1 MSSSTNDLLLETLD
15 DSGTPPRTRIKDAK
29 SAREI
34 YHRLLKA
41 DEQSARNRAAID
53 EMFAG
58 APPYDDAELRATGQA
73 ARANVNFGEADALL
87 ESALSGYVDL
97 LSSVEV
103 LINFKTKFG
112 DPQERLD
119 YEDTISEEIT
129 RMLRGWNSYTPN
141 WLRLATHFVAHGVGF
156 TYFESDL
163 DWRWRVGGW
172 SDFLIPRKTLAS
184 ESEIEVAC
192 CSRVMQAQQL
202 YRFIEDEQK
211 ALELGWN
218 VSAVK
223 KAIKDAVSNSPASGG
238 HSTDWEA
245 IVREMK
251 SNDLYVGVATSSEI
265 KVVHIWNVE
274 FDGTVTHSIILRDD
288 ATDKEDFLYRR
299 VGKFSRMEQA
309 FTIFTYGV
317 GVNGQYHSIR
327 GLGAKIFTEIQTS
340 NRLRC
345 QMVDGALLS
354 SSVILQPANED
365 ALQNLQLSYF
375 GPYSILSPGVEI
387 QERSIPNMSTSVLPV
402 LQDMSRLITN
412 RTSGYQASA
421 TEVDTRQKTKYEIQ
435 SQQSDRARLS
445 TSALSL
451 FYDPLERLFREVVR
465 RVCRRDYYPSEPGG
479 DSVREFK
486 KRCFER
492 GVPLEAIY
500 QVDLAR
506 VTAVRAIGA
515 GSEQMR
521 QLTFDEF
528 SQIAPAFDEF
538 GRQNLLRDR
547 VAARIGYAN
556 SDRYVQK
563 PTSESRPLMDEK
575 FANLENNTLM
585 AGTQLPTYPNDN
597 HTVHAKSHIAALSQ
611 GVNGLNEGASDI
623 ATAIPG
629 LVALLEHATLHI
641 EAQSADPTVT
651 EEAAANRKILSQL
664 TEVVTNGAK
673 HVQKLNEQS
682 ANVASEPGNS
692 DQQSALASKI
702 EESRVKQRLM
712 MEEADTKRQIR
723 MADAAQERAFKD
735 ADKAQE
741 IASGV

>member
-1 MSSSTNDLLLETLD
+1 
-15 DSGTPPRTRIKDAK
+15 
-29 SAREI
+29 
-34 YHRLLKA
+34 
-41 DEQSARNRAAID
+41 
-53 EMFAG
+53 
-58 APPYDDAELRATGQA
+58 
-73 ARANVNFGEADALL
+73 
-87 ESALSGYVDL
+87 
-97 LSSVEV
+97 
-103 LINFKTKFG
+103 
-112 DPQERLD
+112 
-119 YEDTISEEIT
+119 
-129 RMLRGWNSYTPN
+129 
-141 WLRLATHFVAHGVGF
+141 
-156 TYFESDL
+156 
-163 DWRWRVGGW
+163 
-172 SDFLIPRKTLAS
+172 
-184 ESEIEVAC
+184 
-192 CSRVMQAQQL
+192 
-202 YRFIEDEQK
+202 
-211 ALELGWN
+211 
-218 VSAVK
+218 
-223 KAIKDAVSNSPASGG
+223 
-238 HSTDWEA
+238 
-245 IVREMK
+245 
-251 SNDLYVGVATSSEI
+251 
-265 KVVHIWNVE
+265 
-274 FDGTVTHSIILRDD
+274 
-288 ATDKEDFLYRR
+288 
-299 VGKFSRMEQA
+299 
-309 FTIFTYGV
+309 
-317 GVNGQYHSIR
+317 
-327 GLGAKIFTEIQTS
+327 
-340 NRLRC
+340 
-345 QMVDGALLS
+345 
-354 SSVILQPANED
+354 
-365 ALQNLQLSYF
+365 
-375 GPYSILSPGVEI
+375 
-387 QERSIPNMSTSVLPV
+387 
-402 LQDMSRLITN
+402 
-412 RTSGYQASA
+412 
-421 TEVDTRQKTKYEIQ
+421 
-435 SQQSDRARLS
+435 
-445 TSALSL
+445 
-451 FYDPLERLFREVVR
+451 
-465 RVCRRDYYPSEPGG
+465 
-479 DSVREFK
+479 
-486 KRCFER
+486 
-492 GVPLEAIY
+492 LEAIY

-623 ATAIPG
+623 ATVIPG